1 MVFDYSLTYPLLN
14 KKFKVTYS
22 MKQFFTGLLITGVIS
37 FAQAQN
43 VGIGLATPNPSAKLD
58 ISATNQGVLLPR
70 VALTSSTDATTIT
83 NGNVPSLLVYNTATI
98 SDVSP
103 GFYYWTGTVW
113 QRMAVQQDADWYG
126 QTTAQAP
133 TNINENIYTNGNV
146 GIANTSPNTKLQIGT
161 TGAGTYR
168 TWMDYGT
175 LYGTN
180 SDGMYVGLK
189 NEGGDR
195 EDAIIAWGDNAT
207 LEHLRFLFNSTGSS
221 ASVEHMR
228 ITGTGNVGI
237 GTTTPTQRLEVNGGS
252 LLRNTLG
259 SYFWSERSDSE
270 FDIIQENTSTKRAF
284 SIHPGPAGGNPLAV
298 YWHDGTIHQPSLHI
312 LNTNGFVGIK
322 TLTPTS
328 ALTVNGIAEIRKVGT
343 RSSIYF
349 TNLTSDPGY
358 IRHIVNNNA
367 AEMRFVVSDDVDVNS
382 SIDYFSFGGE
392 TGGVF
397 TEIMRI
403 NGGRNVGI
411 GTTAPAQRLH
421 VVGNILASG
430 TITSSDSRYKRN
442 SQTLANSTALLQQLH
457 PVQYYFKEGF
467 AEGQF
472 DDRLHFGLLAQEVE
486 AKLPHLVHE
495 DQEGYK
501 GINYT
506 ELIPVLIKSN
516 QEQQALI
523 DSQKTAIE
531 KQNRILEQQQAQIE
545 TLQKNMDTL
554 NGSK

>member
-1 MVFDYSLTYPLLN
+1 
-14 KKFKVTYS
+14 
-22 MKQFFTGLLITGVIS
+22 MKHFFTGLLVTLAVP
-37 FAQAQN
+37 FVQAQN
-43 VGIGLATPNPSAKLD
+43 VGIGLSNPNPSAKLE

-70 VALTSSTDATTIT
+70 VALTSTTDATTIA

-103 GFYYWTGTVW
+103 GFYYWTGAIW
-113 QRMAVQQDADWYG
+113 QRMAVQQDADWYSE
-126 QTTAQAP
+126 TTALPP
-133 TNINENIYTNGNV
+133 TSINENVYTMGSV
-146 GIANTSPNTKLQIGT
+146 GIENSAPITKLHIGT
-161 TGAGTYR
+161 TGGGTYR
-168 TWMDYGT
+168 SWMNFGTFYGT
-175 LYGTN
+175 D

-189 NEGGDR
+189 NEGADR
-195 EDAIIAWGDNAT
+195 EDAIIAWGDNT
-207 LEHLRFLFNSTGSS
+207 SDHLRFLFNLSGSTGS
-221 ASVEHMR
+221 AEYMR

-237 GTTTPTQRLEVNGGS
+237 GTTTPTYRLEVDGGFQLS
-252 LLRNTLG
+252 NSLG
-259 SYFWSERSDSE
+259 SRIWSERFDSE
-270 FDIIQENTSTKRAF
+270 FDIVQENTSTKRAF
-284 SIHPGPAGGNPLAV
+284 SIHPGAAGADPLAV
-298 YWHDGTIHQPSLHI
+298 YWHDGTQHQPSLHV
-312 LNTNGFVGIK
+312 LNTNGNVGIK
-322 TLTPTS
+322 TQTPTN
-328 ALTVNGIAEIRKVGT
+328 ALTVNGVAEIRKVGT

-349 TNLTSDPGY
+349 TNLTTDAGY

-367 AEMRFVVSDDVDVNS
+367 AEMRFVVSDDVDANS

-392 TGGVF
+392 TGSVF

-403 NGGRNVGI
+403 NGARNVGI

-430 TITSSDSRYKRN
+430 TITSSDRRYKRN
-442 SQTLANSTALLQQLH
+442 SQALVNSTALLQQLN

-516 QEQQALI
+516 QEQQVLI
-523 DSQKTAIE
+523 EQ
-531 KQNRILEQQQAQIE
+531 QNRILEQQQAQIE
-545 TLQKNMDTL
+545 ALQKNMEAL